1 MGEVQDV
8 RDVKKTFVAPA
19 IKSFEHYDFSRA
31 KICCSLTWLVAK
43 AYGTDSIPADLKD
56 PFYTDQYEQE
66 HLKPPVASLLLSADL
81 YCRAGSLILKSDSAK
96 PLLGHDAVIQALA
109 QRGLYVTDQERLVTE
124 RDLRKRPLQMS
135 AHLAMIDTLMMAYTV
150 ETVSVEKVVTCI
162 RQYSPCDPEVETP
175 YDTEDAV
182 TTWINKVNEY
192 LKDIVAQEQRKRE
205 TQNAEPVGSPRS
217 PTKWYMKLVP
227 ARYRKEQAST
237 QPVPW
242 IPPVDNLL
250 KDSTDGSALG
260 ALLHFYCPQ
269 LLPLDDVCLKENMTL
284 ADRLYNLQLIQDFC
298 KDNLNSCCHFSLEDM
313 LYASST
319 IKNNYLVFM
328 AELFWWFEVVK
339 PSFVKPRMLD
349 NECTEPSSL
358 LKNMPAIP
366 ISKATKRSFMERP
379 PSPERPSL
387 PLRPQPR
394 NSGEMKR
401 STSMSFVDGN
411 LGTWPKEKRSGPYG
425 VSFDIPFDKED
436 PSPGPLPS
444 TRGMVRSV
452 STDDGSGFKV
462 QHLPRGMK
470 RNLSFQPVNGQSVGI
485 EEEGCPDSLAGVEPD
500 RPTYPNGHGS
510 VMATTPS
517 IEEALQIIHSPSRP
531 PAEGINSGFFLHR
544 PGVGSLEPVSEL
556 DSKGPPSTTDT
567 TEVDTGIHI
576 RTEDMLD
583 EDSSLKDCSVNMDL
597 DMDTPS
603 PCPSSQSKSPS
614 GVKMTSFAEQKM
626 RKHSP
631 SAPDS
636 GRCSSSS
643 LKTTPEGSEFGH
655 PLSVSWAPTPEH
667 SPVHQQTTPPL
678 ATKASPTPV
687 QLPPNDPAQVMAT
700 EMVQLRMR
708 LEEKRKAI
716 EAQKKK
722 VEAAFTRHR
731 QKMGHSAFLNVV
743 KRKGDGAASG
753 EEGGKTEAE
762 GKAASTIP
770 PFIFGRSK
778 ADTPDGAEQSSTG
791 SCWTKSP
798 GAGEEGGQSHAQL
811 TEVDLTEYTRSI
823 EKLNH
828 SLAFLQTEM
837 QRLAQQQEVI
847 MAMREQQHQQAWVI
861 PPPHTNPS
869 PQKQNRAGAV
879 ARSSGPS
886 SPADSPRTTHRS
898 PTSIKRKSASF
909 HSRNPRTPRP
919 SELKLAPY
927 NRVLTAPQSVDSIPR
942 LRRFSPCQPLAS
954 SFVYMGEKPA
964 TSNPATVASDGDKNK
979 DMESLLSPERE
990 HASICVANSP
1000 PTSPN
1005 LQNKREQKF
1014 ECQTQESEVHSQ
1026 SKIIEMEADD
1036 QKVQKSVADLKPT
1049 IESSFPEVLAHPV
1062 VETFTVSPTEIPPQ
1076 PEASGQVKSSLIE
1089 VPLSVVK
1096 PLEDLTLDDSL
1107 EMQQDNVEGLDYDQK
1122 MCRGFFFKAD
1132 GKAEENMA
1140 QKRAALLEKRMR
1152 REKESQQKKMQLEAE
1167 LEQKK
1172 EEARLKAEEERIRK
1186 EEDKARREF
1195 IKQEYL
1201 RRKQLKLMEDMDT
1214 VIKPRPAGGAK
1225 QRRGRPKSIHRDS
1238 MDSPKTPVRAAT
1250 VSSLSLASLNL
1261 GDSDSVHSEKRSPR
1275 PDSADGF
1282 LSPSRSCSRNGEKDW
1297 ENGSTTS
1304 SVTSNT
1310 EYTGPKLYKEPSA
1323 KSNKHIIQNALAHC
1337 CLAGKVNEGQK
1348 NKILEE
1354 MEKSE
1359 ANNFLVLFRDAG
1371 CQFRSLYTYCPE
1383 TEEINKL
1390 AGFGPKSITRKMI
1403 DGLYKYNSD
1412 KKQFSQIPAKTMSAS
1427 VDAVTIHNHL
1437 WQTKKPA
1444 TPKKVV
1450 PAQS

>member
-1 MGEVQDV
+1 MSEVQDV
-8 RDVKKTFVAPA
+8 RDVKKTFAAPT

-43 AYGTDSIPADLKD
+43 AYGTDSIPADLKE

-66 HLKPPVASLLLSADL
+66 HLKPPVTSLLLSADL
-81 YCRAGSLILKSDSAK
+81 YCRAASLVLKSDAQE
-96 PLLGHDAVIQALA
+96 PLLGPDAVIQALA

-135 AHLAMIDTLMMAYTV
+135 AHLALIDALMMAHTV
-150 ETVSVEKVVTCI
+150 ETVSVEKVVACI
-162 RQYSPCDPEVETP
+162 RQYSSRDPEVETP

-182 TTWINKVNEY
+182 NTWINKVNEY
-192 LKDIVAQEQRKRE
+192 LKDVVAQDQRKRE
-205 TQNAEPVGSPRS
+205 TESAEPAGSPR
-217 PTKWYMKLVP
+217 
-227 ARYRKEQAST
+227 ARYRKEQSST
-237 QPVPW
+237 QLVPW

-250 KDSTDGSALG
+250 KDSADGSALG

-269 LLPLDDVCLKENMTL
+269 LLPLEDVCLKENMTL

-298 KDNLNSCCHFSLEDM
+298 KDHLSSCCHFSLEDM
-313 LYASST
+313 LYASSS

-328 AELFWWFEVVK
+328 AELFGWFEVVK
-339 PSFVKPRMLD
+339 PSFVKPRMLND
-349 NECTEPSSL
+349 EGTEPSSL
-358 LKNMPAIP
+358 LKTIAAVP
-366 ISKATKRSFMERP
+366 ISKVTKRSFIERP

-394 NSGEMKR
+394 NSGEIKR

-425 VSFDIPFDKED
+425 VSFDIPFDKEGSSSAG
-436 PSPGPLPS
+436 PSS

-452 STDDGSGFKV
+452 SSDDGSGFKV
-462 QHLPRGMK
+462 HHLPHGMK
-470 RNLSFQPVNGQSVGI
+470 RNLSFQPVNGQNVGI
-485 EEEGCPDSLAGVEPD
+485 EEEGCPDSLAGTEPCMQA
-500 RPTYPNGHGS
+500 PTNGHRS
-510 VMATTPS
+510 AVASTPS
-517 IEEALQIIHSPSRP
+517 IEEALEIIHSPSRP
-531 PAEGINSGFFLHR
+531 PAEGINSGFFLHTQGHR
-544 PGVGSLEPVSEL
+544 AVVAVLEPVSES
-556 DSKGPPSTTDT
+556 DPKGPLSATDT
-567 TEVDTGIHI
+567 TELDTGVHI

-583 EDSSLKDCSVNMDL
+583 EDSSLKDCSMNMEL
-597 DMDTPS
+597 DIDTPS
-603 PCPSSQSKSPS
+603 PCPSSQSKSPI
-614 GVKMTSFAEQKM
+614 GFKMTSFADQKK

-631 SAPDS
+631 SLPDS

-643 LKTTPEGSEFGH
+643 LKTTPEGSDFAP

-667 SPVHQQTTPPL
+667 SPVHQQTPPPL
-678 ATKASPTPV
+678 KARASPAPV
-687 QLPPNDPAQVMAT
+687 QLPANDPAQVMAT
-700 EMVQLRMR
+700 EMVELRMR

-743 KRKGDGAASG
+743 KRKGDGAASA
-753 EEGGKTEAE
+753 EEGGKT
-762 GKAASTIP
+762 SPT
-770 PFIFGRSK
+770 FTFGRSK
-778 ADTPDGAEQSSTG
+778 ADTPDGAEQSGTA

-798 GAGEEGGQSHAQL
+798 GSGEDGGQGHAQL

-847 MAMREQQHQQAWVI
+847 MAMREKQHQQAWVI
-861 PPPHTNPS
+861 PPPHTSPS
-869 PQKQNRAGAV
+869 PQKQNRAV
-879 ARSSGPS
+879 TRSSGPS
-886 SPADSPRTTHRS
+886 SPADSPRSTHRS

-909 HSRNPRTPRP
+909 HSRNPRAARP
-919 SELKLAPY
+919 NELKLAPY

-942 LRRFSPCQPLAS
+942 LRRFSPCQPLGS
-954 SFVYMGEKPA
+954 SFVYMGEKPDTVGPEA
-964 TSNPATVASDGDKNK
+964 VASEGDNSEGA
-979 DMESLLSPERE
+979 ESLLSPEKE
-990 HASICVANSP
+990 NASTPVADP
-1000 PTSPN
+1000 PPCSAN
-1005 LQNKREQKF
+1005 LQE
-1014 ECQTQESEVHSQ
+1014 E
-1026 SKIIEMEADD
+1026 IEKAEPDS
-1036 QKVQKSVADLKPT
+1036 VQIPVADPKP
-1049 IESSFPEVLAHPV
+1049 IESFPEVLAHPV
-1062 VETFTVSPTEIPPQ
+1062 VETFTVTPTEIPPRS
-1076 PEASGQVKSSLIE
+1076 EASGQVKSSLIE
-1089 VPLSVVK
+1089 VPLSVLK
-1096 PLEDLTLDDSL
+1096 PLEDLTLYDGLDL
-1107 EMQQDNVEGLDYDQK
+1107 QEEDVEGSDHEPK
-1122 MCRGFFFKAD
+1122 MSRGFFFKED
-1132 GKAEENMA
+1132 GNAEENMA
-1140 QKRAALLEKRMR
+1140 QKRASLLEKRMR
-1152 REKESQQKKMQLEAE
+1152 REKESQQRKMQQEAE

-1172 EEARLKAEEERIRK
+1172 EEARMKAEEERTRK

-1201 RRKQLKLMEDMDT
+1201 RRKQLKLMADMDT
-1214 VIKPRPAGGAK
+1214 VIKPRPVGTK

-1250 VSSLSLASLNL
+1250 GSRQSVFSVSSLSLASLNL

-1275 PDSADGF
+1275 SASLASGGLFFFLSSPKLRRRRPDSADGF
-1282 LSPSRSCSRNGEKDW
+1282 LSPSRSSSRNGEKDW

-1304 SVTSNT
+1304 SITSNT

-1337 CLAGKVNEGQK
+1337 CLAGKVNEGPK
-1348 NKILEE
+1348 NKILEQ

-1359 ANNFLVLFRDAG
+1359 ATNFLVLFRDSG
-1371 CQFRSLYTYCPE
+1371 CQFRSLYTCCPE
-1383 TEEINKL
+1383 MEEINKL
-1390 AGFGPKSITRKMI
+1390 TGIGPKSITRKMI

-1427 VDAVTIHNHL
+1427 VDAVTIHGHL
-1437 WQTKKPA
+1437 WQKKPA

>member
-1 MGEVQDV
+1 MGEVQDAG
-8 RDVKKTFVAPA
+8 DAKKAFVAPA
-19 IKSFEHYDFSRA
+19 IKSFEHYDLSRA

-56 PFYTDQYEQE
+56 PFYTDQYDQE

-81 YCRAGSLILKSDSAK
+81 YCRAGSLILKSDAAK
-96 PLLGHDAVIQALA
+96 PLLGHEAVIQALA

-150 ETVSVEKVVTCI
+150 ETVSVEKVMACI
-162 RQYSPCDPEVETP
+162 SQYSSCDPEVETP
-175 YDTEDAV
+175 YDTEDTV

-192 LKDIVAQEQRKRE
+192 LKDIVAQEQRKKE
-205 TQNAEPVGSPRS
+205 TQSAETAGSPR
-217 PTKWYMKLVP
+217 
-227 ARYRKEQAST
+227 ARYRKEQTTT
-237 QPVPW
+237 QPAPW
-242 IPPVDNLL
+242 IPQVDNLL

-260 ALLHFYCPQ
+260 ALMHFYCPH

-319 IKNNYLVFM
+319 IKVLNNLRTLCLFIINSPSVVFS
-328 AELFWWFEVVK
+328 V
-339 PSFVKPRMLD
+339 P
-349 NECTEPSSL
+349 CTSEPSSL
-358 LKNMPAIP
+358 LKNIPVIP

-394 NSGEMKR
+394 NSGEIKR

-425 VSFDIPFDKED
+425 VSFDIPFSKED
-436 PSPGPLPS
+436 SASALPS
-444 TRGMVRSV
+444 SMRGMVRSI

-462 QHLPRGMK
+462 HHMPRGMK
-470 RNLSFQPVNGQSVGI
+470 RNLSFQPVNGQSVAI
-485 EEEGCPDSLAGVEPD
+485 EEEGCPDSLAVMD
-500 RPTYPNGHGS
+500 ADMQAFANGHGG
-510 VMATTPS
+510 VMAPGPS
-517 IEEALQIIHSPSRP
+517 MDEALQIVHSPSRP
-531 PAEGINSGFFLHR
+531 PAEGINNGFFLHSQSHR
-544 PGVGSLEPVSEL
+544 AAAAAGLDATSEG
-556 DSKGPPSTTDT
+556 DSKGPLSITDT

-583 EDSSLKDCSVNMDL
+583 EDSSLKDCSVNMEL

-603 PCPSSQSKSPS
+603 PCPSSLSKSPS
-614 GVKMTSFAEQKM
+614 AVKMTSFAEQKM
-626 RKHSP
+626 KKLNP

-636 GRCSSSS
+636 GRGSSSS
-643 LKTTPEGSEFGH
+643 LKTTPEGSEFGL
-655 PLSVSWAPTPEH
+655 PLSVSWKPST
-667 SPVHQQTTPPL
+667 S
-678 ATKASPTPV
+678 V

-743 KRKGDGAASG
+743 KRKGDGAA
-753 EEGGKTEAE
+753 K
-762 GKAASTIP
+762 
-770 PFIFGRSK
+770 
-778 ADTPDGAEQSSTG
+778 QSSTA
-791 SCWTKSP
+791 SCWQKSP
-798 GAGEEGGQSHAQL
+798 GAGEEGAQSSAQL

-847 MAMREQQHQQAWVI
+847 MAMREQQHQQSWVI
-861 PPPHTNPS
+861 PPSHTNPS
-869 PQKQNRAGAV
+869 PQKHNRAV
-879 ARSSGPS
+879 TRSSGPS
-886 SPADSPRTTHRS
+886 SPADSPRSAHRS

-909 HSRNPRTPRP
+909 HSRNPRTVRP
-919 SELKLAPY
+919 NELKLAPY
-927 NRVLTAPQSVDSIPR
+927 NRILTAPQSVDSIPR

-954 SFVYMGEKPA
+954 SFAYMSEKPA
-964 TSNPATVASDGDKNK
+964 TANPETVTRDGDKSK
-979 DMESLLSPERE
+979 KTESVISPERDL
-990 HASICVANSP
+990 ASVCI
-1000 PTSPN
+1000 
-1005 LQNKREQKF
+1005 
-1014 ECQTQESEVHSQ
+1014 VHSP
-1026 SKIIEMEADD
+1026 
-1036 QKVQKSVADLKPT
+1036 QKTSVVELKPT
-1049 IESSFPEVLAHPV
+1049 MQSSFPEFLAHPV
-1062 VETFTVSPTEIPPQ
+1062 VETFTVTPTEIPPHPDSSSQ
-1076 PEASGQVKSSLIE
+1076 TKSNLIE

-1096 PLEDLTLDDSL
+1096 PLEYLPLDDGL
-1107 EMQQDNVEGLDYDQK
+1107 EAQQGNVEAQDDEQK
-1122 MCRGFFFKAD
+1122 TCHGFFFKED

-1140 QKRAALLEKRMR
+1140 QKRAALLEKRLR
-1152 REKESQQKKMQLEAE
+1152 REKESQQRKMQLEAE

-1186 EEDKARREF
+1186 EEDKARQEF

-1201 RRKQLKLMEDMDT
+1201 RRKQLKLMEDMDS
-1214 VIKPRPAGGAK
+1214 VIKARPATGAK
-1225 QRRGRPKSIHRDS
+1225 QRRGRPKSIHRDTI
-1238 MDSPKTPVRAAT
+1238 DSPKTPVRAAT
-1250 VSSLSLASLNL
+1250 GSRQRVFSVSSLSLASLNL
-1261 GDSDSVHSEKRSPR
+1261 GDSDSVHSDKRGPR

-1282 LSPSRSCSRNGEKDW
+1282 LSPSCSSSRN
-1297 ENGSTTS
+1297 
-1304 SVTSNT
+1304 
-1310 EYTGPKLYKEPSA
+1310 EYTGRSMRPKLYKEPSA

-1359 ANNFLVLFRDAG
+1359 ANNFLVLFRDSG

-1390 AGFGPKSITRKMI
+1390 AGIGPKSITRKMI
-1403 DGLYKYNSD
+1403 EGLYKYNSD

-1450 PAQS
+1450 PVQS

>member
-1 MGEVQDV
+1 MSEVQDV
-8 RDVKKTFVAPA
+8 RDVKKIFVAPT

-43 AYGTDSIPADLKD
+43 AYGTDSIPADLKE

-66 HLKPPVASLLLSADL
+66 HLKPPVTSLLLSADL
-81 YCRAGSLILKSDSAK
+81 YCRAASLVLKSDAQE
-96 PLLGHDAVIQALA
+96 PLLGPDAVIQALA

-135 AHLAMIDTLMMAYTV
+135 AHLALIDALMMAHTV
-150 ETVSVEKVVTCI
+150 ETVSVEKVVACI
-162 RQYSPCDPEVETP
+162 RQYSSRDPEVETP

-182 TTWINKVNEY
+182 NTWINKVNEY
-192 LKDIVAQEQRKRE
+192 LKDVVAQDQRKRE
-205 TQNAEPVGSPRS
+205 TEGAEPAGSPRVVFNV
-217 PTKWYMKLVP
+217 TQ
-227 ARYRKEQAST
+227 ARYRKEQSST
-237 QPVPW
+237 QLVPW

-250 KDSTDGSALG
+250 KDSADGSALG

-269 LLPLDDVCLKENMTL
+269 LLPLEDVCLKENMTL

-298 KDNLNSCCHFSLEDM
+298 KDHLSSCCHFSLEDM
-313 LYASST
+313 LYASSS

-328 AELFWWFEVVK
+328 AELFGWFEVVK
-339 PSFVKPRMLD
+339 PSFVKPRMLND
-349 NECTEPSSL
+349 EGT
-358 LKNMPAIP
+358 
-366 ISKATKRSFMERP
+366 ERP
-379 PSPERPSL
+379 PSPERPRYASAK
-387 PLRPQPR
+387 
-394 NSGEMKR
+394 NIKR

-425 VSFDIPFDKED
+425 VSFDIPFDKEGSSSAG
-436 PSPGPLPS
+436 PSS

-452 STDDGSGFKV
+452 SSDDGSGFKV
-462 QHLPRGMK
+462 HHLPHGMK
-470 RNLSFQPVNGQSVGI
+470 RNLSFQPVNGQNVGI
-485 EEEGCPDSLAGVEPD
+485 EEEGCPDSLAGTEPCMQA
-500 RPTYPNGHGS
+500 PTNGHRS
-510 VMATTPS
+510 AVASTPS
-517 IEEALQIIHSPSRP
+517 IEEALEIIHSPSRP
-531 PAEGINSGFFLHR
+531 PAEGINSGFFLHTQGHR
-544 PGVGSLEPVSEL
+544 AAVAVLEPVSES
-556 DSKGPPSTTDT
+556 DPKGPLSATDT
-567 TEVDTGIHI
+567 TELDTGVHI

-583 EDSSLKDCSVNMDL
+583 EDSSLKDCSMNMEL
-597 DMDTPS
+597 DIDTPS
-603 PCPSSQSKSPS
+603 PCPSSQSKSPI
-614 GVKMTSFAEQKM
+614 GFKMTSFADQKK

-631 SAPDS
+631 SLPDS

-643 LKTTPEGSEFGH
+643 LKTTPEGSDFAP

-667 SPVHQQTTPPL
+667 T
-678 ATKASPTPV
+678 
-687 QLPPNDPAQVMAT
+687 NDPAQVMAT
-700 EMVQLRMR
+700 EMVELRMR

-743 KRKGDGAASG
+743 KRKGDGAASA
-753 EEGGKTEAE
+753 EEGGKT
-762 GKAASTIP
+762 SPT
-770 PFIFGRSK
+770 FTFGRSK
-778 ADTPDGAEQSSTG
+778 ADTPDGAEQSGTA

-798 GAGEEGGQSHAQL
+798 GSGEDGGQGHAQL

-847 MAMREQQHQQAWVI
+847 MAMREKQHQQAWVI
-861 PPPHTNPS
+861 PPPHTSPS
-869 PQKQNRAGAV
+869 PQKQNRAV
-879 ARSSGPS
+879 TRSSGPS
-886 SPADSPRTTHRS
+886 SPADSPRSTHRS

-909 HSRNPRTPRP
+909 HSRNPRAARP
-919 SELKLAPY
+919 NELKLAPY

-942 LRRFSPCQPLAS
+942 LRRFSPCQPLGS
-954 SFVYMGEKPA
+954 SFVYMGEKPDTVGPEA
-964 TSNPATVASDGDKNK
+964 VASEGDNSEGA
-979 DMESLLSPERE
+979 ESLLSPEKE
-990 HASICVANSP
+990 NAIADP
-1000 PTSPN
+1000 KP
-1005 LQNKREQKF
+1005 
-1014 ECQTQESEVHSQ
+1014 
-1026 SKIIEMEADD
+1026 IE
-1036 QKVQKSVADLKPT
+1036 
-1049 IESSFPEVLAHPV
+1049 SFPEVLAHPV
-1062 VETFTVSPTEIPPQ
+1062 VETFTVTPTEIPPR

-1089 VPLSVVK
+1089 VPLSVLK
-1096 PLEDLTLDDSL
+1096 PLEDLTLYDGLDL
-1107 EMQQDNVEGLDYDQK
+1107 QEEDVEGSDHEPK
-1122 MCRGFFFKAD
+1122 MSRGFFFKED
-1132 GKAEENMA
+1132 GNAEENMA
-1140 QKRAALLEKRMR
+1140 QKRASLLEKRMR
-1152 REKESQQKKMQLEAE
+1152 REKESQQRKMQQEAE

-1172 EEARLKAEEERIRK
+1172 EEARMKAEEERTRK

-1201 RRKQLKLMEDMDT
+1201 RRKQLKLMADMDT
-1214 VIKPRPAGGAK
+1214 VIKPRPVGTK

-1282 LSPSRSCSRNGEKDW
+1282 LSPSRSSSRNGEKDW

-1304 SVTSNT
+1304 SITSNT

-1337 CLAGKVNEGQK
+1337 CLAGKVNEGPK
-1348 NKILEE
+1348 NKILEQ

-1359 ANNFLVLFRDAG
+1359 ATNFLVLFRDSG
-1371 CQFRSLYTYCPE
+1371 CQFRSLYTCCPE
-1383 TEEINKL
+1383 MEEINKL
-1390 AGFGPKSITRKMI
+1390 TGIGPKSITRKMI

-1427 VDAVTIHNHL
+1427 VDAVTIHGHL

>member
-8 RDVKKTFVAPA
+8 RDAKKSFVAPA

-31 KICCSLTWLVAK
+31 KICCSLRWLVAK
-43 AYGTDSIPADLKD
+43 AYGTDSIPAELKD

-66 HLKPPVASLLLSADL
+66 HLKPPVTSLLLSADL
-81 YCRAGSLILKSDSAK
+81 YCRAGSLILKSDAAK
-96 PLLGHDAVIQALA
+96 PLLGHDAIIQVLA
-109 QRGLYVTDQERLVTE
+109 QRGLYVTDQDRLVTE
-124 RDLRKRPLQMS
+124 RDLRKRPLQMG

-150 ETVSVEKVVTCI
+150 ETVNVEKVMACTH
-162 RQYSPCDPEVETP
+162 QYSSCDYEEERP

-182 TTWINKVNEY
+182 TTWINKINEY
-192 LKDIVAQEQRKRE
+192 LKDVVAQEQKKKE
-205 TQNAEPVGSPRS
+205 TQSAEQTGSPR
-217 PTKWYMKLVP
+217 

-237 QPVPW
+237 QLAPW

-269 LLPLDDVCLKENMTL
+269 LLPLDNVCLKENMSL

-339 PSFVKPRMLD
+339 PSFVKPRVLD
-349 NECTEPSSL
+349 NEGKETSSI
-358 LKNMPAIP
+358 LKSMPFIP

-387 PLRPQPR
+387 PLRPQLR
-394 NSGEMKR
+394 NTGEIKR
-401 STSMSFVDGN
+401 SSSMSFVDGN

-425 VSFDIPFDKED
+425 VSFDIPFDKGD
-436 PSPGPLPS
+436 SAPAVPSS
-444 TRGMVRSV
+444 THGMVRSI

-462 QHLPRGMK
+462 QHMPRGMK
-470 RNLSFQPVNGQSVGI
+470 RNLSFQPVNGQSIGI
-485 EEEGCPDSLAGVEPD
+485 QEEGCPERLARVESC
-500 RPTYPNGHGS
+500 RQAFPNGHGNVLTS
-510 VMATTPS
+510 APS
-517 IEEALQIIHSPSRP
+517 MEESLPNIHSPTRP
-531 PAEGINSGFFLHR
+531 PVEGINNGFFLHSQN
-544 PGVGSLEPVSEL
+544 PGDGAGGLDPLSES
-556 DSKGPPSTTDT
+556 DSKELLSTADT

-583 EDSSLKDCSVNMDL
+583 EDSSLKDLSVNMDL
-597 DMDTPS
+597 DVDTPS
-603 PCPSSQSKSPS
+603 PCPSNQSKSPS
-614 GVKMTSFAEQKM
+614 GVKLTSFAEQKM
-626 RKHSP
+626 RKLSP

-636 GRCSSSS
+636 GRGSSSS
-643 LKTTPEGSEFGH
+643 MKTTPEGSEFAL

-667 SPVHQQTTPPL
+667 SPIRQQNTPAITAQ
-678 ATKASPTPV
+678 ATPISV

-700 EMVQLRMR
+700 EMVQLRIR

-743 KRKGDGAASG
+743 KRKADGAVSG
-753 EEGGKTEAE
+753 EEGGQTDGE
-762 GKAASTIP
+762 GKLAGTSPT
-770 PFIFGRSK
+770 FKFGRSK
-778 ADTPDGAEQSSTG
+778 ADTPDGAEQSTTS
-791 SCWTKSP
+791 SCWQKTP
-798 GAGEEGGQSHAQL
+798 GSGDEGGQSHAQI
-811 TEVDLTEYTRSI
+811 TEADLSEYTRSI

-828 SLAFLQTEM
+828 SLAFLQAEM

-869 PQKQNRAGAV
+869 PQKHPRPGAV
-879 ARSSGPS
+879 TRSSGPS
-886 SPADSPRTTHRS
+886 SPADSPRSTHRS

-909 HSRNPRTPRP
+909 HSRNPRTARP

-927 NRVLTAPQSVDSIPR
+927 SRVLTAPQSVDSIPR
-942 LRRFSPCQPLAS
+942 LRRFSPCQPMQS
-954 SFVYMGEKPA
+954 SFIYMGEKPA
-964 TSNPATVASDGDKNK
+964 AASPETIDQDGDNTK
-979 DMESLLSPERE
+979 ETYSILSPERE
-990 HASICVANSP
+990 LARMCAVCSP
-1000 PTSPN
+1000 HSSPK
-1005 LQNKREQKF
+1005 LQTKTEQ
-1014 ECQTQESEVHSQ
+1014 SEVGANFSNQETESHTHDEISDTV
-1026 SKIIEMEADD
+1026 KDD
-1036 QKVQKSVADLKPT
+1036 QNSTVQKSFIELKPT
-1049 IESSFPEVLAHPV
+1049 IESSFPEVLAHPI
-1062 VETFTVSPTEIPPQ
+1062 VETFTVTPSELPPK
-1076 PEASGQVKSSLIE
+1076 PEPSSQAKSSLIE
-1089 VPLSVVK
+1089 VPLSVMK
-1096 PLEDLTLDDSL
+1096 STEDLTIDD
-1107 EMQQDNVEGLDYDQK
+1107 GLQMEQGSTESSNDEQRL
-1122 MCRGFFFKAD
+1122 CRGFFFKED

-1140 QKRAALLEKRMR
+1140 QRRAALLEKRMR
-1152 REKESQQKKMQLEAE
+1152 REKEGQMRKMQLEAE

-1172 EEARLKAEEERIRK
+1172 EGARLKAEEERIRK
-1186 EEDKARREF
+1186 EEEKARKEF

-1214 VIKPRPAGGAK
+1214 IIKPRPAK
-1225 QRRGRPKSIHRDS
+1225 QKRGRPKSIHRDS
-1238 MDSPKTPVRAAT
+1238 MDSPKTPVRAPT
-1250 VSSLSLASLNL
+1250 VSSLSLASLTL
-1261 GDSDSVHSEKRSPR
+1261 GDSDSVHSDKRAPR

-1282 LSPSRSCSRNGEKDW
+1282 LSPSRSSSRNGEKDW
-1297 ENGSTTS
+1297 ENASTTS

-1310 EYTGPKLYKEPSA
+1310 EYTGPRLYKEPSA

-1359 ANNFLVLFRDAG
+1359 ANNFLVLFRDSG

-1383 TEEINKL
+1383 TQEIIKL
-1390 AGFGPKSITRKMI
+1390 TGIGPKSITRKMI

-1450 PAQS
+1450 PALS

>member
-1 MGEVQDV
+1 MGEVQDLNNA
-8 RDVKKTFVAPA
+8 KKVFVAPS

-31 KICCSLTWLVAK
+31 KICCSLSWLLSK
-43 AYGTDSIPADLKD
+43 SYRRDNIPTDMKE

-66 HLKPPVASLLLSADL
+66 HLKPPVASLLLSADI
-81 YCRAGSLILKSDSAK
+81 YCRAANLILKNDPAE
-96 PLLGHDAVIQALA
+96 PLLGHDAVLQALA
-109 QRGLYVTDQERLVTE
+109 QRGLFVTDHNRVVTE
-124 RDLRKRPLQMS
+124 KDLQKRPLQMS
-135 AHLAMIDTLMMAYTV
+135 AHLAMIDSLMMAYSVDTL
-150 ETVSVEKVVTCI
+150 SVEKVMASI
-162 RQYSPCDPEVETP
+162 RQYSSNYEEEEIP
-175 YDTEDAV
+175 YDTEDVV
-182 TTWINKVNEY
+182 TTWINKINEY
-192 LKDIVAQEQRKRE
+192 LKDTVAQEEKKKKE
-205 TQNAEPVGSPRS
+205 TQNAETAETPRS

-227 ARYRKEQAST
+227 ARYRKEQSSS
-237 QPVPW
+237 QVMPW

-250 KDSTDGSALG
+250 KDSIDGSALG

-269 LLPLDDVCLKENMTL
+269 LLPLSDVCLKQNMTL
-284 ADRLYNLQLIQDFC
+284 ADRLYNLQLVQNFC
-298 KDNLNSCCHFSLEDM
+298 SDNLEGCCHFSLEDM
-313 LYASST
+313 LYAPSSL
-319 IKNNYLVFM
+319 KNNYLAFM
-328 AELFWWFEVVK
+328 AELFWWFEEVK
-339 PSFVKPRMLD
+339 PDFVKPNILD
-349 NECTEPSSL
+349 NEAPELSSL
-358 LKNMPAIP
+358 LKNIPAVP
-366 ISKATKRSFMERP
+366 ISKATKRSFMERS

-394 NSGEMKR
+394 NSGEMKK
-401 STSMSFVDGN
+401 STSMSFVDSN

-425 VSFDIPFDKED
+425 VSFDIPLDKEEAA
-436 PSPGPLPS
+436 SS
-444 TRGMVRSV
+444 SHTATRGMVRSV

-462 QHLPRGMK
+462 HHLPRGMK
-470 RNLSFQPVNGQSVGI
+470 RNLSFQPVNGTSIGI
-485 EEEGCPDSLAGVEPD
+485 EEEGCPDSLAGMEPE
-500 RPTYPNGHGS
+500 RRTYASGS
-510 VMATTPS
+510 SMTTPS

-531 PAEGINSGFFLHR
+531 PVEGINHGFFLHG
-544 PGVGSLEPVSEL
+544 PEIGTGHGSLEPLSEL
-556 DSKGPPSTTDT
+556 DSKDRLSLTDT

-576 RTEDMLD
+576 HTDDMLD

-614 GVKMTSFAEQKM
+614 AFRTINFAEQKM
-626 RKHSP
+626 KKITP
-631 SAPDS
+631 PAPDS
-636 GRCSSSS
+636 GRESSSS
-643 LKTTPEGSEFGH
+643 LKTTPEGSDFGL

-667 SPVHQQTTPPL
+667 SPVRQQMP
-678 ATKASPTPV
+678 KAPAKVV
-687 QLPPNDPAQVMAT
+687 QLPHNDPAQVMAT
-700 EMVQLRMR
+700 EMVELRMR

-731 QKMGHSAFLNVV
+731 QKVGHSAFLNVV

-753 EEGGKTEAE
+753 TDEGGKFKGEVKSISPTLRC
-762 GKAASTIP
+762 
-770 PFIFGRSK
+770 GRSS
-778 ADTPDGAEQSSTG
+778 ADTPDGAEQSSTS
-791 SCWTKSP
+791 SCWQRSP
-798 GAGEEGGQSHAQL
+798 GRDEEGGQGHTPL
-811 TEVDLTEYTRSI
+811 TEADLAEYTRSI

-861 PPPHTNPS
+861 PQSRATPL
-869 PQKQNRAGAV
+869 PQKYGKGGNV
-879 ARSSGPS
+879 TRSSGPS
-886 SPADSPRTTHRS
+886 SPVDSPCSAHRS

-909 HSRNPRTPRP
+909 HSRNPRTARP
-919 SELKLAPY
+919 NELKLAPY
-927 NRVLTAPQSVDSIPR
+927 NRILTAPQSVDSIPR
-942 LRRFSPCQPLAS
+942 LRRFSPRLPTDS
-954 SFVYMGEKPA
+954 SFVYMGETPA
-964 TSNPATVASDGDKNK
+964 NKETDTDK
-979 DMESLLSPERE
+979 DLSGV
-990 HASICVANSP
+990 CGSP
-1000 PTSPN
+1000 PSSPK
-1005 LQNKREQKF
+1005 QE
-1014 ECQTQESEVHSQ
+1014 QTQIDSNTKIHEEALSQ
-1026 SKIIEMEADD
+1026 PNTTDKE
-1036 QKVQKSVADLKPT
+1036 KVDLKPT
-1049 IESSFPEVLAHPV
+1049 QSSFAEILAHPV
-1062 VETFTVSPTEIPPQ
+1062 VETFTVTPTEIPTL
-1076 PEASGQVKSSLIE
+1076 PEVKGNLIE

-1096 PLEDLTLDDSL
+1096 SLNDLTLDDGS
-1107 EMQQDNVEGLDYDQK
+1107 EMEGQEDEQK
-1122 MCRGFFFKAD
+1122 IRRGFFFKED

-1140 QKRAALLEKRMR
+1140 QRRAALLEKRMR
-1152 REKESQQKKMQLEAE
+1152 REKESQQRRMQQEVDQ
-1167 LEQKK
+1167 EQKK

-1186 EEDKARREF
+1186 EEDKARKEF

-1214 VIKPRPAGGAK
+1214 VIKPRPSAGAK
-1225 QRRGRPKSIHRDS
+1225 QRRSRPKSVRRDS
-1238 MDSPKTPVRAAT
+1238 IDSPKTPVRAAT

-1261 GDSDSVHSEKRSPR
+1261 GDGESVDSGKRVQR
-1275 PDSADGF
+1275 PDSADRF
-1282 LSPSRSCSRNGEKDW
+1282 LSPSRTSSKNGEKDW

-1304 SVTSNT
+1304 SVTSTT

-1371 CQFRSLYTYCPE
+1371 CQFRSLYTYFPD

-1390 AGFGPKSITRKMI
+1390 TGIGPKNITRKMI

-1427 VDAVTIHNHL
+1427 VDAVTIHSHL

-1450 PAQS
+1450 PATQS

>member
-8 RDVKKTFVAPA
+8 RDVQRTFVAPA

-56 PFYTDQYEQE
+56 PFYTDQYDQE
-66 HLKPPVASLLLSADL
+66 HLKPPVTSLLLSADL
-81 YCRAGSLILKSDSAK
+81 YCRAGSLILKSDTAK

-150 ETVSVEKVVTCI
+150 ETVSVEKVMACI
-162 RQYSPCDPEVETP
+162 CQYSSCNPEVETP

-192 LKDIVAQEQRKRE
+192 LKDVVAQEQKKKE
-205 TQNAEPVGSPRS
+205 TQSTEPAGSPRVS
-217 PTKWYMKLVP
+217 YVFYVTQ
-227 ARYRKEQAST
+227 ARYRKEQATT

-339 PSFVKPRMLD
+339 PSFVKPRTLG
-349 NECTEPSSL
+349 NEGTEPSSL
-358 LKNMPAIP
+358 LKSMPAIP

-379 PSPERPSL
+379 PSKWS
-387 PLRPQPR
+387 
-394 NSGEMKR
+394 SSW

-436 PSPGPLPS
+436 STPAPLSS

-462 QHLPRGMK
+462 HHLPRGMK

-485 EEEGCPDSLAGVEPD
+485 EEEGCPDSLAGMEPG
-500 RPTYPNGHGS
+500 RLAYPNRHGG

-517 IEEALQIIHSPSRP
+517 MEEALQIIHSPSRP
-531 PAEGINSGFFLHR
+531 PAEGINNGFFLHSQDHGA
-544 PGVGSLEPVSEL
+544 GVCGLEPLSEV
-556 DSKGPPSTTDT
+556 DSKGPLSTTDT

-583 EDSSLKDCSVNMDL
+583 EDSSLKDCSVNMEL

-614 GVKMTSFAEQKM
+614 GVKLTSFAEQKM
-626 RKHSP
+626 KKLNP

-636 GRCSSSS
+636 GRGSSSS
-643 LKTTPEGSEFGH
+643 LKTTPEGSEFGL

-667 SPVHQQTTPPL
+667 TSP
-678 ATKASPTPV
+678 SPV

-753 EEGGKTEAE
+753 EEGGKTEGE
-762 GKAASTIP
+762 GKAASTSP
-770 PFIFGRSK
+770 VFKFGRSK
-778 ADTPDGAEQSSTG
+778 ADTPDGAEQSSTA

-798 GAGEEGGQSHAQL
+798 GAGEEGGQTHAQL

-861 PPPHTNPS
+861 PPPHTTPS
-869 PQKQNRAGAV
+869 PQKHSRAV
-879 ARSSGPS
+879 TRSSGPS
-886 SPADSPRTTHRS
+886 SPADSPRSTHRS

-909 HSRNPRTPRP
+909 HSRNPRTARP

-954 SFVYMGEKPA
+954 SFVYMGERPA
-964 TSNPATVASDGDKNK
+964 TANPETVAPEGDKNK
-979 DMESLLSPERE
+979 EADSLLSPERE
-990 HASICVANSP
+990 LAN
-1000 PTSPN
+1000 
-1005 LQNKREQKF
+1005 
-1014 ECQTQESEVHSQ
+1014 
-1026 SKIIEMEADD
+1026 I
-1036 QKVQKSVADLKPT
+1036 KPA

-1062 VETFTVSPTEIPPQ
+1062 VETFTVTPTEIPSQ
-1076 PEASGQVKSSLIE
+1076 PEASGQAKSSLIE
-1089 VPLSVVK
+1089 VPLSVMK
-1096 PLEDLTLDDSL
+1096 PLEDLTIDDGL
-1107 EMQQDNVEGLDYDQK
+1107 EMQQGNVEGLDEEQR
-1122 MCRGFFFKAD
+1122 MCRGFFFKED

-1152 REKESQQKKMQLEAE
+1152 REKESQQRKMQLEAE

-1172 EEARLKAEEERIRK
+1172 EEARLKAEEERLRK
-1186 EEDKARREF
+1186 EEDKARKEF

-1261 GDSDSVHSEKRSPR
+1261 GDSDSVHSEKRTPR

-1282 LSPSRSCSRNGEKDW
+1282 LSPSRSSSRNGEKDW

-1390 AGFGPKSITRKMI
+1390 AGIGPKSITRKMI